1 MSSIIPKK
9 SCACCGF
16 STIFE
21 IKQTCPV
28 CYWEEDSY
36 QESQLDDNGGPNTI
50 SLREAKENFKQIGAS
65 HHDYS
70 SFVRDPLENEKFT
83 E

>member
-1 MSSIIPKK
+1 MSFIESQK

-16 STIFE
+16 LTIHQ

-36 QESQLDDNGGPNTI
+36 QESQIDDSGGPNLI
-50 SLREAKENFKQIGAS
+50 CLREAKENFKQIRAS
-65 HHDYS
+65 HADYLHL
-70 SFVRDPLENEKFT
+70 VRDPLGSEK
-83 E
+83 